1 MTDITD
7 AILKINPT
15 AEVSVSGD
23 DINTIVWEN
32 GTTPIPKAD
41 IEAKV
46 IELQADY
53 DAKQYARN
61 RNITYPSLQEFAE
74 AYCEKEIGSDTTKW
88 DEYVVKYNKV
98 RTDNP
103 K

>member
-1 MTDITD
+1 MNDTVIK

-41 IEAKV
+41 IEAKMA
-46 IELQADY
+46 ELPTEEEENTARENLKASAKAKLIAGEPLTEEEAD
-53 DAKQYARN
+53 
-61 RNITYPSLQEFAE
+61 IIIL
-74 AYCEKEIGSDTTKW
+74 
-88 DEYVVKYNKV
+88 
-98 RTDNP
+98 
-103 K
+103 